1 MKNYQNKNIFQVKI
15 HSIHKDYIRFYK
27 NSSEQK
33 NILNTDRLASFTI
46 FHEKLQIIFEN
57 IRV

>member
-1 MKNYQNKNIFQVKI
+1 MKNCHNKNIFQLDTNCI
-15 HSIHKDYIRFYK
+15 EKDYIRFYK
-27 NSSEQK
+27 NSSDQK
-33 NILNTDRLASFTI
+33 NTLNFDDSNCFTL